1 MKIVRIITRL
11 NIGGPSRQALLLSE
25 KLAPPKYESVL
36 IHGSTTP
43 DEGCMTPKPGPC
55 RVYHVP
61 QLRNSFNPLHL
72 IPAFIRIYRILGKE
86 RPDIVHTH
94 QAHAGLLGR
103 TAARLRGVPRII
115 HTFHGHTF
123 HSYFSPLKEKT
134 IIRAE
139 QMLAS
144 ISTDIAAISPAISHD
159 LSQTYRICPKE
170 KIRLIPL
177 GFNLTPFLEC
187 GISQPQARKKLGLPE
202 TGPIIGFSGRFV
214 PVKDP
219 MLFLAAAQQILSEI
233 PEARVLMCGDG
244 PLRPRVEK
252 EVLNLGLEQRVHFT
266 GWKEEVEKVLR
277 AMDVFVLTSRN
288 EGTPAAIIEAM
299 AAEVPV
305 VGADVGGVRD
315 LITDGSTGHLVTSRN
330 PLNVAQAIH
339 RALEDTSEKSAM
351 IQRAKEKAAEYS
363 AENLVTNIKT
373 LYQGP
378 L

>member
-25 KLAPPKYESVL
+25 KLAPPDYKTIL
-36 IHGSTTP
+36 IHGSTAP
-43 DEGCMTPKPGPC
+43 GEGCMTPEPGHC

-61 QLRNSFNPLHL
+61 QLRNSFNPLRL
-72 IPAFIRIYRILGKE
+72 IPAFIRIYQILGNE

-123 HSYFSPLKEKT
+123 HSYFSPLKEKA
-134 IIRAE
+134 IITAE

-144 ISTDIAAISPAISHD
+144 VSTDIVAISPAISYD
-159 LSQTYRICPKE
+159 LAHTYEICPEK

-177 GFNLTPFLEC
+177 GFNLDPFLKCE
-187 GISQPQARKKLGLPE
+187 ISPQQARKNLGLPE

-219 MLFLAAAQQILSEI
+219 MLFLNAAGQVLSEVPDAHI
-233 PEARVLMCGDG
+233 LMCGDG
-244 PLRPRVEK
+244 ELRPRVE
-252 EVLNLGLEQRVHFT
+252 EEARALGLQNSVHFT
-266 GWKEEVEKVLR
+266 GWKEDVAETLR
-277 AMDVFVLTSRN
+277 AMDVFVLTSKN

-299 AAEVPV
+299 AAGVPV
-305 VGADVGGVRD
+305 VAADAGGVRD
-315 LITDGSTGHLVTSRN
+315 LVTDRETGFLVSSRN
-330 PLNVAQAIH
+330 PADFAHAV
-339 RALEDTSEKSAM
+339 KSALTETPEQAAI
-351 IQRAKEKAAEYS
+351 IQKAKEKAAGYS
-363 AENLVTNIKT
+363 AENLLTHIRN

-378 L
+378 S